1 MTPSGGS
8 VGSGG
13 TAPGTGADELVWT
26 TGEFTVDPGQERYIC
41 FAKSIDEALT
51 VDAYSTPGLPFV
63 HHIIFAR
70 TRTAAPD
77 GFSECGSTFQTS
89 WDPLFIAGAGA
100 STLQFPTD
108 AGHVLTRG
116 TQLLAQLHLL
126 NLGKDP
132 VKGVVSIHMHRSS
145 VTNPRP
151 VNSYI
156 FGTMNVNLPPMQQ
169 SQVISNCSA
178 RDQVNLIAAFPH
190 MHMLGRSMRFEVG
203 TSANALTAAFVRDPF
218 DFNDQRMETIAI
230 NLAAGD
236 RTRLTCTYQNPNAT
250 AVTYGESTLNEMC
263 YLIAFAIDHPM
274 GSCIQ

>member
-1 MTPSGGS
+1 MTTSGGS
-8 VGSGG
+8 GGGGG
-13 TAPGTGADELVWT
+13 TTTGADELVWT
-26 TGEFTVDPGQERYIC
+26 TDQFSVDPGQERYIC
-41 FAKSIDEALT
+41 FAKSIDQALT

-100 STLQFPTD
+100 STLQFPSD
-108 AGHVLTRG
+108 AGHVLTKG

-126 NLGKDP
+126 NLGKAS
-132 VKGVVSIHMHRSS
+132 VTGTVSIHMHRSS

-169 SQVISNCSA
+169 SQVVSNCA
-178 RDQVNLIAAFPH
+178 VRDQVNLIAAFPH
-190 MHMLGRSMRFEVG
+190 MHTLGRAMHFEAG
-203 TSANALTAAFVRDPF
+203 KSTDALASAFVRDPF
-218 DFNDQRMETIAI
+218 DFNDQHIDTVAI
-230 NLAAGD
+230 NLAPGD
-236 RTRLTCTYQNPNAT
+236 KTRLTCTYQNPNAT

-263 YLIAFAIDHPM
+263 YLIGFAIDHPSG